1 MKKTIKSVNRRIQL
15 NTFYNLFINIKKK
28 ILIAVDR
35 GCLIWNVENQ
45 IC

>member
-28 ILIAVDR
+28 NTYQLLTGVA
-35 GCLIWNVENQ
+35 
-45 IC
+45 